1 MFDAQS
7 EMVDGEQ
14 EVPEKAMQKI
24 EKLEDSVVRL
34 NLDVKEKN
42 EKIIELLGELEE
54 IKIQVFARDKSIE
67 LQQKQIEDLLEELKE
82 SKGLENDLKI
92 IIQKKRA
99 LQDENERLREE
110 LTSKFLDEQQAEQD
124 DGQQDLIL
132 INNGLNA
139 ELKKL

>member
-67 LQQKQIEDLLEELKE
+67 LQQKQIEDLLEELRE

>member
-1 MFDAQS
+1 
-7 EMVDGEQ
+7 MVQDGEN
-14 EVPEKAMQKI
+14 EIPEKALQKI
-24 EKLEDSVVRL
+24 EKLEENVVKL
-34 NLDVKEKN
+34 NLDVKDKN
-42 EKIIELLGELEE
+42 EKIIQLLGELEE

-67 LQQKQIEDLLEELKE
+67 LQQRQIEDLLEELRE

-92 IIQKKRA
+92 LIQKKKA
-99 LQDENERLREE
+99 LQDENERLRDE
-110 LTSKFLDEQQAEQD
+110 LTKKFLDEQQAEQE